1 MKKLWSLL
9 LAGMLLISGIS
20 FSGCKEYVPE
30 LSLKNYGD
38 WTIYFEDEM
47 ADPSSLEVNYKEYIG
62 NHPTFTYRLSEIGDR
77 KFCIPEVEFR
87 YKDGK
92 SYYMLELIGKDK
104 IDEETQSED
113 PVPYVNKKG
122 NYYIKWIIYNQ
133 DETGKKT
140 SYGSGII
147 IKVEIL

>member
-30 LSLKNYGD
+30 LSLENYGD

-47 ADPSSLEVNYKEYIG
+47 ADPSSLEVNYKEYMFEVF
-62 NHPTFTYRLSEIGDR
+62 PTFTYQLSEIGDR
-77 KFCIPEVEFR
+77 KFCIPEVVFK

-92 SYYMLELIGKDK
+92 SYYMLERVGKYK

-113 PVPYVNKKG
+113 PVPYVNEKG
-122 NYYIKWIIYNQ
+122 TYRIYWDIYDQ
-133 DETGKKT
+133 DETGKET
-140 SYGSGII
+140 IYGRIGII
-147 IKVEIL
+147 VEII

>member
-30 LSLKNYGD
+30 LSLENYGD

-87 YKDGK
+87 YKDGE
-92 SYYMLELIGKDK
+92 SYYLLEISGKDK
-104 IDEETQSED
+104 FNEEKQLYD
-113 PVPYVNKKG
+113 PVPYVNEKG
-122 NYYIKWIIYNQ
+122 NYRIYWDIYDQ

-147 IKVEIL
+147 INVEIL

>member
-1 MKKLWSLL
+1 MKKIWSLL

-30 LSLKNYGD
+30 LSLENYGD
-38 WTIYFEDEM
+38 WTICFKDEM

-62 NHPTFTYRLSEIGDR
+62 NYPTFTYQLSEIGDR

-92 SYYMLELIGKDK
+92 SYYLLEVRRKDK
-104 IDEETQSED
+104 IDEETQSQD
-113 PVPYVNKKG
+113 PVPYVNEKG
-122 NYYIKWIIYNQ
+122 IYRISWSIYKQ
-133 DETGKKT
+133 DETGKET

-147 IKVEIL
+147 VNIEII